1 MKITIFGGVLA
12 AALAITSIA
21 NAQTRTPVINHRQ
34 VRQERR
40 INRGVRS
47 GELTR
52 NEAHSLRRGERKIQ
66 MDKRMA
72 KADGRVT
79 HGERRHLRREE
90 NRMSRAI
97 YRDKHNGRVRG

>member
-1 MKITIFGGVLA
+1 MKITIFGGVLV

-40 INRGVRS
+40 IHQGVRS

-52 NEAHSLRRGERKIQ
+52 HETRSLQRGERKIQ
-66 MDKRMA
+66 ADKHTA
-72 KADGRVT
+72 KADGRVSPA
-79 HGERRHLRREE
+79 ERRHIRREQ
-90 NRMSRAI
+90 NHMSRAI
-97 YRDKHNGRVRG
+97 RRDKHNGRVRG

>member
-1 MKITIFGGVLA
+1 MKITIFGGVLV

-40 INRGVRS
+40 IHQGVRS

-52 NEAHSLRRGERKIQ
+52 HETRSLQRGERKIQ
-66 MDKRMA
+66 ADKRTA
-72 KADGRVT
+72 KADGRVSPA
-79 HGERRHLRREE
+79 ERRHIRREQ
-90 NRMSRAI
+90 NHMSRAI
-97 YRDKHNGRVRG
+97 RRDKHNGRVRG